1 MTTAEPQ
8 VEQYPAAVPLD
19 PDETKQLGRLRRWGT
34 AGALLMMIGSTSSYG
49 AASPIPNPF
58 DGIRILGLM
67 SRISS
72 GALAVSYSGMG
83 LLVMCWLL
91 IGRLA
96 RPGRVR
102 RLSRS
107 QLSHTLAMWTVPFLV
122 TPPIFSRDV
131 YSYLA
136 VGSMSVHGFNPY
148 DAGPY
153 DTLGDSDVFSHQ
165 VDARWQHTPTPYG
178 PAYVMISKAVVA
190 ITGQHLVLA
199 VLVQRLVE
207 LVGIA
212 AIIWALP
219 RLARRCGIDP
229 VAALWLGALNPLVL
243 FHLIAGGHNE
253 ALMLGAMLAG
263 LVIALDR
270 SWVVGVAIITLAV
283 AIKATAAM
291 ALPFLVIALALRRST
306 AWRDLLRRAIAVAAV
321 GLVVFAAIS
330 WAAGDG
336 FGWLAGLGA
345 PGMVRSF
352 LSVSTSLG
360 IGAGQIGRVLG
371 LGDHS
376 DAAISVMQPLGTVA
390 GALLAVGVM
399 WLTWRRRL
407 EPVAGL
413 GLAFGA
419 FVLLGP
425 VIQPWYLLWAVLPLA
440 ASTANSRFRTGAVW
454 FTAAYSLLIMPNGGT
469 IPPFTIIAAVT
480 IAAIVAAIAAF
491 LLWRHGL
498 PVADPGNAAPAR
510 SWPGSDKPYPR
521 ITGANREHGKSSE
534 EHR

>member
-1 MTTAEPQ
+1 MRTAEPQ
-8 VEQYPAAVPLD
+8 LELDPAADPLD
-19 PDETKQLGRLRRWGT
+19 PDESKQLSRLRRWGT

-72 GALAVSYSGMG
+72 GALAVSYTGMG

-178 PAYVMISKAVVA
+178 PAFLMISKAIVA
-190 ITGQHLVLA
+190 VTGQHLVLA
-199 VLVQRLVE
+199 VLVQRLVQ

-219 RLARRCGIDP
+219 RLARVCGIDP
-229 VAALWLGALNPLVL
+229 VTALWLGALNPLVL

-263 LVIALDR
+263 LAIALDR
-270 SWVVGVAIITLAV
+270 SWVIGVAIITLAV

-306 AWRDLLRRAIAVAAV
+306 SWRDLLRRAVPVAAV
-321 GLVVFAAIS
+321 AVVVFGILS

-360 IGAGQIGRVLG
+360 IGAGQLGLLLG

-376 DAAISVMQPLGTVA
+376 DAAISVMRPLGTVA

-399 WLTWRRRL
+399 WLSWRRRV

-454 FTAAYSLLIMPNGGT
+454 FTAAYSLIIMPNGAT
-469 IPPFTIIAAVT
+469 IPPFTIIQAVAT
-480 IAAIVAAIAAF
+480 AGIVAGVVLF

-498 PVADPGNAAPAR
+498 PVADPVTAALSR
-510 SWPGSDKPYPR
+510 SWPGPDRTYPR
-521 ITGANREHGKSSE
+521 VARATRQHGKSSE